1 MQFRSDVLRKQA
13 MREEYDKLAGAG
25 AAARYEM
32 EREMERV
39 DLEQEVRIGKFRLES
54 SAKECIV

>member
-1 MQFRSDVLRKQA
+1 MQFRSYVLRKQA

-25 AAARYEM
+25 AAARYGM

-39 DLEQEVRIGKFRLES
+39 DLEQEVHIGKFGF
-54 SAKECIV
+54 